1 MDGGAF
7 ISNPSKNQNQGR
19 PLLNPDK
26 RFSNESYESIRTLN
40 NLANFNIDKI

>member
-1 MDGGAF
+1 MDGGAL

-26 RFSNESYESIRTLN
+26 RFSNETKRTLN